1 MGVDGEGES
10 SVSSQAAISSQGNL
24 RQQETSVRRVTQR
37 GAGFGVV
44 VVVGRGRYSLTAYSS
59 ASFYQ
64 TPRQF
69 FCISPQCGG

>member
-1 MGVDGEGES
+1 MKEVKGVGDGEGKC
-10 SVSSQAAISSQGNL
+10 SVSSQAAISSRENL
-24 RQQETSVRRVTQR
+24 RQQDSSMRRVTQR
-37 GAGFGVV
+37 GGG
-44 VVVGRGRYSLTAYSS
+44 GRYSLTAYSS

>member
-1 MGVDGEGES
+1 MKEVKGEGDGEGKC
-10 SVSSQAAISSQGNL
+10 SVSSQAAISSRNDL
-24 RQQETSVRRVTQR
+24 RQQDSSMRTVTQ
-37 GAGFGVV
+37 GEGWGV
-44 VVVGRGRYSLTAYSS
+44 GGQYSLTAYSS

>member
-1 MGVDGEGES
+1 MGWDESGGGDGVEEEGEQVLCES
-10 SVSSQAAISSQGNL
+10 
-24 RQQETSVRRVTQR
+24 
-37 GAGFGVV
+37 
-44 VVVGRGRYSLTAYSS
+44 VVVGLLACLFFWGGSLLLWPQWQPGRYSLTAYSS